1 MITIVHPHP
10 TPNDSDKCLARVKT
24 LTGSHQ
30 LQLQDCR
37 GQKKK
42 EMLWQLTHSHSHYY
56 NVVDPIDPLT
66 CIDISGSGEKILTI
80 YTCGDRQANQL
91 FTFKHHA
98 MASLGGECVG
108 IKEESDGL
116 LLASPCSD
124 RKFIPLDIFHISEG
138 DDALWKSVTPPKHS
152 LKRSKFN
159 LPARVRSSSFADKMA
174 ELDRVMSN
182 RNYIEGTSGS
192 VGLKSALAAVSLIAA
207 AVLLLYFAARR
218 MMKVRLTSVATSKRG
233 S

>member
-1 MITIVHPHP
+1 
-10 TPNDSDKCLARVKT
+10 
-24 LTGSHQ
+24 
-30 LQLQDCR
+30 
-37 GQKKK
+37 
-42 EMLWQLTHSHSHYY
+42 MLWQLTHSHSHYY